1 MIKKK
6 RVLSIITA
14 IGGSKGLPN
23 KNIKLLK
30 GKHLIY
36 YTIKASL
43 NCGYVDKTIVTT
55 DSLKIAN
62 ISKKYGAEIPF
73 IRPKYLAKDT
83 SHHPEVIKHALNFL
97 ETKNKEVFDIIVM
110 LQPTSPFRTSKHL
123 SIAIKKFCMEKNKSL
138 ISLKEQDY
146 PPWWLFKTS
155 GKKIL
160 NNFNWKNKNVF
171 NMERQEFPKL
181 FRPNGAIY
189 ITTSKNFKKTGNL
202 VDQKS
207 CGYFK
212 MKAEDSIDID
222 SEIDLKVAEL
232 TR

>member
-1 MIKKK
+1 
-6 RVLSIITA
+6 
-14 IGGSKGLPN
+14 
-23 KNIKLLK
+23 
-30 GKHLIY
+30 
-36 YTIKASL
+36 
-43 NCGYVDKTIVTT
+43 
-55 DSLKIAN
+55 
-62 ISKKYGAEIPF
+62 
-73 IRPKYLAKDT
+73 
-83 SHHPEVIKHALNFL
+83 
-97 ETKNKEVFDIIVM
+97 
-110 LQPTSPFRTSKHL
+110 
-123 SIAIKKFCMEKNKSL
+123 MEKNKSL

-232 TR
+232 T

>member
-14 IGGSKGLPN
+14 RGGSKGLPN

-55 DSLKIAN
+55 DNLKIAN

-110 LQPTSPFRTSKHL
+110 LQPTSL
-123 SIAIKKFCMEKNKSL
+123 LEQVNIYQLQLKNFV
-138 ISLKEQDY
+138 
-146 PPWWLFKTS
+146 W
-155 GKKIL
+155 KKI
-160 NNFNWKNKNVF
+160 
-171 NMERQEFPKL
+171 
-181 FRPNGAIY
+181 
-189 ITTSKNFKKTGNL
+189 NL
-202 VDQKS
+202 
-207 CGYFK
+207 
-212 MKAEDSIDID
+212 
-222 SEIDLKVAEL
+222 
-232 TR
+232 